1 MKYEEGSPEHRR
13 FLDAHGN
20 ATAES
25 QSREYTPEQAT
36 TKAATLQKRLDN
48 WPKKGM
54 GSGSMMRAQIE
65 GAQQAYV
72 DHAGI
77 FNDRRK
83 PKGGLGPNGEP
94 GLTIL

>member
-1 MKYEEGSPEHRR
+1 MKYEEGSPEHGR

-25 QSREYTPEQAT
+25 QSRSYTFEQASG
-36 TKAATLQKRLDN
+36 KAATLQKRLDN

-65 GAQQAYV
+65 GAAQAYS
-72 DHAGI
+72 DHASL
-77 FNDRRK
+77 FNDRRAPKK
-83 PKGGLGPNGEP
+83 PQGGEP
-94 GLTIL
+94 GLTSL